1 MSNATS
7 SSYNA
12 VVYGSFRQ
20 EVQRAVS
27 SPQLFQTFK
36 SSAFPRIHLTFFHQT
51 NDRRFGTRFVECLAT
66 RAPHLLGDDALPALA
81 KADLDIGSPSVVK
94 QITLPTSRST
104 RTISASP
111 LVLRYLMEL
120 SFLENAF
127 PALFRGA
134 VVDSP
139 SAARGLN
146 LLEIGGG
153 FGGFAVAM
161 SHVHHAR
168 LAAYRI
174 VDLDEVGQLQ
184 RMYVERAQAGL
195 GAGAMAGARSTV
207 PLRLISVEDRGNV
220 SSDLLVSFFSIS
232 EQMKHVADAY
242 VSQYVRHATRG
253 YLQLNFDEGD
263 CGASTRAVK
272 NVNRYSAWGLF
283 RAVYAVQPSAMLLP
297 PPPCGAAS
305 STSHGGHRIL
315 WGLDLAA
322 LPL

>member
-1 MSNATS
+1 MNATSS

-36 SSAFPRIHLTFFHQT
+36 TSAFPRIHLTFFHQT
-51 NDRRFGTRFVECLAT
+51 NDRHFGTRFVECLAT
-66 RAPHLLGDDALPALA
+66 RAPHLLGDNALPALA

-94 QITLPTSRST
+94 QLTLPTS
-104 RTISASP
+104 TISSSP

-127 PALFRGA
+127 PKLFRAGA
-134 VVDSP
+134 AGAAG
-139 SAARGLN
+139 SAAGGATRGLN
-146 LLEIGGG
+146 ILEVGGG
-153 FGGFAVAM
+153 FGGFAVALA
-161 SHVHHAR
+161 HVHRDR
-168 LAAYRI
+168 LAAYHI
-174 VDLDEVGQLQ
+174 VDLDEVGVLQ

-195 GAGAMAGARSTV
+195 GAGTTSV
-207 PLRLISVEDRGNV
+207 PLKTISVEHRGNV
-220 SSDLLVSFFSIS
+220 SSDLMVSFFSIS

-242 VSQYVRHATRG
+242 VNQYMRHAARG

-263 CGASTRAVK
+263 CGASTRTVK
-272 NVNRYSAWGLF
+272 NVNRHSAWGLF
-283 RAVYAVQPSAMLLP
+283 TKVYAVQPSAMLLP

-315 WGLDLAA
+315 WGLDVAA
-322 LPL
+322 WPL